1 MRKWTWKNSQLL
13 WQQLTVKKR
22 LEEKKNR
29 IILYK
34 ERMLERQS
42 EWKALKQMIPAET
55 ERAEQREK
63 AIHAKELLEAKGKE
77 AEKALL
83 EKIGEKKKA
92 GRKRRNTA
100 PNKYFRMECKKEQ
113 LEQAQ
118 KKAKEAYET
127 VKERLT
133 EVRAALETI
142 RSLEE
147 NEGDRSDTSFRNRA
161 AGKNSGADRTE
172 TAAGTEIQRTVSC
185 GKYKP

>member
-1 MRKWTWKNSQLL
+1 MEEQPAA
-13 WQQLTVKKR
+13 VAAAYCEKR

-83 EKIGEKKKA
+83 EKIGEKKEKLEGKDETQLRTNISVWSA
-92 GRKRRNTA
+92 
-100 PNKYFRMECKKEQ
+100 KK
-113 LEQAQ
+113 
-118 KKAKEAYET
+118 
-127 VKERLT
+127 
-133 EVRAALETI
+133 
-142 RSLEE
+142 
-147 NEGDRSDTSFRNRA
+147 RA
-161 AGKNSGADRTE
+161 AGTGAEESKRS
-172 TAAGTEIQRTVSC
+172 I
-185 GKYKP
+185 